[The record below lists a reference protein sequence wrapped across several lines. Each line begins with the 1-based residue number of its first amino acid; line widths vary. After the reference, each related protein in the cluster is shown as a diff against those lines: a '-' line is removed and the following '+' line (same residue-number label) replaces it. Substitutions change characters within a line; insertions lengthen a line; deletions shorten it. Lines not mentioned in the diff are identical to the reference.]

1 MGKLGVIIVAAGQGK
16 RMGSSE
22 SKQFIPLV
30 DKPILVHTLEVFQ
43 QMNEVN
49 AMALVVSEEQKTRCS
64 GYLERYGLDKVKA
77 IVAGGK
83 ERQESVYRGLQALE
97 TMGMEWILVH
107 DGVRPLVRPE
117 KIRACWQA
125 AKNKGAAVLAVPV
138 IDTIKVVDALGQIL
152 STPDRKS
159 LWAMQTPQAFRLSD
173 LKRAHERAAEE
184 GYQGTDDAALA
195 ERINV
200 AVYVVEGDY
209 DNIKITTPEDLKW
222 AQYLLNER
230 VRGEDS

>member
-1 MGKLGVIIVAAGQGK
+1 MGKLGVIIVAAGKGK
-16 RMGSSE
+16 RMGSRE
-22 SKQFIPLV
+22 SKQFIPLG

-43 QMNEVN
+43 QMDEIH
-49 AMALVVSEEQKTRCS
+49 AMALVVSEEQRTRCS
-64 GYLERYGLDKVKA
+64 GYLERYGLHKVEA
-77 IVAGGK
+77 IVTGGK

-97 TMGMEWILVH
+97 SLGMEWVLVH

-117 KIRACWQA
+117 KIRACLQE

-138 IDTIKVVDALGQIL
+138 IDTIKVVDTSGQIL

-173 LKRAHERAAEE
+173 LKRAHEKAEEE
-184 GYQGTDDAALA
+184 GYEGTDDASLA
-195 ERINV
+195 ERINL
-200 AVYVVEGDY
+200 AVFVVEGDY

-222 AQYLLNER
+222 AQDMLNER
-230 VRGEDS
+230 ARGEDS